1 MLHDN
6 CRMNQILW
14 PLATHYADSV
24 LAGYNTPF
32 YAPSTWSTSRSGTA
46 TLQTTPPN
54 LKFRLL
60 YCLHVIER
68 MKWRLKNKFAVL
80 GSWSLPRSFDRRW
93 ILLPYLKRRL
103 SLPILLTPTFLK
115 PNFFFWLTTSCKIHS
130 PYNLYSLGLTLIFP
144 SFCSRVLMC
153 LTE

>member
-80 GSWSLPRSFDRRW
+80 GSWSLPRSFDRR
-93 ILLPYLKRRL
+93 
-103 SLPILLTPTFLK
+103 
-115 PNFFFWLTTSCKIHS
+115 
-130 PYNLYSLGLTLIFP
+130 
-144 SFCSRVLMC
+144 
-153 LTE
+153 